1 MRGLTLSLAI
11 QRRLPGTIGDSRVTG
26 DAAVI
31 QAHLEREDGI
41 RGDERIQL
49 GRCLQIRRRAQGGQ
63 DVAAEC
69 RQIVLGNME
78 LDPARQDL
86 RQKRSRARRV
96 LWRTA
101 PRMLLVQQIHPV
113 ARHERVERFGRLQ
126 AVSAIGSK
134 LQARMDHRITR
145 LHTKRARCSARPVR
159 AIVRLKRD
167 RCAVEQVEH
176 LDQVDCGHRQLFDLG
191 SAPRL
196 LILPARKE
204 QRPLARGDT
213 RYEFQ
218 QLPGALRERLG
229 RMRERQVLAIG
240 HRGAAVP
247 RIHERGDVHDDIR
260 GASAAHA
267 QLDAP
272 GLLARRIDAVAGR
285 QDGGQQLDGSGCAAR
300 RASEFRSRAP
310 CPGHEAS
317 RLLVQQTDDLRT
329 RRHLSRTTGCG
340 SGGFAPKAR
349 RVGGTDPVAG
359 KIVEHEGDLMLAHAV
374 IVLSR
379 RTGAGVV
386 EHIPRVRIELDIG
399 AVALPMG
406 ALDTAGQRNRRPKR
420 SGHQLELANRT
431 AFCQLQ
437 PPAVRRRQRSLRT
450 QTLDNAIGIH
460 GTPPS
465 GSIPT
470 NYTRPRGHAPGQ
482 GRAAARVQ

>member
-1 MRGLTLSLAI
+1 
-11 QRRLPGTIGDSRVTG
+11 
-26 DAAVI
+26 
-31 QAHLEREDGI
+31 
-41 RGDERIQL
+41 
-49 GRCLQIRRRAQGGQ
+49 
-63 DVAAEC
+63 
-69 RQIVLGNME
+69 ME
-78 LDPARQDL
+78 LDLARQDL
-86 RQKRSRARRV
+86 RQKRSRTRRV

-101 PRMLLVQQIHPV
+101 PRMLLVQQVHPV
-113 ARHERVERFGRLQ
+113 AHRERKDRFGRLQ
-126 AVSAIGSK
+126 AASAIRRK
-134 LQARMDHRITR
+134 LQTRVDHRIAR
-145 LHTKRARCSARPVR
+145 LHAKRTRCSARPVR

-167 RCAVEQVEH
+167 RCAVEQIEH
-176 LDQVDCGHRQLFDLG
+176 LDQVGRGHRQLLDLG
-191 SAPRL
+191 AAPRL

-285 QDGGQQLDGSGCAAR
+285 QDGGQQLNGSGCATR
-300 RASEFRSRAP
+300 RTPVFRSSAP
-310 CPGHEAS
+310 RLGHKTG
-317 RLLVQQTDDLRT
+317 RPLVQQADDLRT
-329 RRHLSRTTGCG
+329 RRHLPRATGRG
-340 SGGFAPKAR
+340 SGGLAPQAR
-349 RVGGTDPVAG
+349 CIGGAGPIAG

-374 IVLSR
+374 IVHGR
-379 RTGAGVV
+379 RAGAGEV
-386 EHIPRVRIELDIG
+386 EHLSRVRIELNIG

-406 ALDTAGQRNRRPKR
+406 ALDTAGKRNRRPKR
-420 SGHQLELANRT
+420 AGHQLELAHRA

-437 PPAVRRRQRSLRT
+437 PPAVRRRQRGLRT
-450 QTLDNAIGIH
+450 QALDNAIGIH

-482 GRAAARVQ
+482 GSSAARVQ